1 MKEFES
7 YTKSLLVKIFKRYQ
21 RTATSAFCKQFSF
34 DFLMQRHHLAC
45 YCAAL
50 ECATWLP
57 ETREPEKKT
66 RESRHR
72 AGQV

>member
-1 MKEFES
+1 MV
-7 YTKSLLVKIFKRYQ
+7 KSGIYISALMAIFSLTQNGHKNQGLLDILFISGIVHKLRLQDKVV
-21 RTATSAFCKQFSF
+21 
-34 DFLMQRHHLAC
+34 
-45 YCAAL
+45 

-72 AGQV
+72 AGHI